1 MWLNFGYLYENYFM
15 RINLKRLDSDFNF
28 EASNEDG
35 NTIILDASPNIGG
48 HNKGMRPMQLL
59 LAAIGGCAA
68 IDIIL
73 ILKKQKQNIN
83 FFDIVVDGE
92 KENTS
97 KEGISLFKTIEV
109 HFILNG
115 NIDLKKAERAV
126 KLSMEK
132 YCSVTKILEPTAI
145 ITYKVSVNSL

>member
-97 KEGISLFKTIEV
+97 KEGISLFKTIQV

-115 NIDLKKAERAV
+115 NIDLNKAERAV

>member
-83 FFDIVVDGE
+83 FFDIEVDGE

-97 KEGISLFKTIEV
+97 KEGISLFKTIQV

-115 NIDLKKAERAV
+115 NIDLNKAERAV

-145 ITYKVSVNSL
+145 ITYKVSVNS

>member
-73 ILKKQKQNIN
+73 ILKKQKQNII
-83 FFDIVVDGE
+83 FFDIEVDGE

-145 ITYKVSVNSL
+145 ITYKVSVNS

>member
-1 MWLNFGYLYENYFM
+1 M

-83 FFDIVVDGE
+83 FFDIEVDGE

-145 ITYKVSVNSL
+145 ITYKVSVNS